1 MYGSI
6 YVSRFLRVK
15 RGLNDG
21 KNKRL
26 DETCNNRVNTS
37 VDNRKPTTREGELKM
52 KITEIKEIA
61 RQRSVKIGK
70 ASKSELI
77 RSIQL
82 AEGNQHCFAS
92 GLSRECGQ
100 HNCAWREDCD

>member
-1 MYGSI
+1 
-6 YVSRFLRVK
+6 
-15 RGLNDG
+15 
-21 KNKRL
+21 
-26 DETCNNRVNTS
+26 
-37 VDNRKPTTREGELKM
+37 M

-100 HNCAWREDCD
+100 HSCAWREDCD